1 MTRRRTNAGR
11 AEAPPGFGRA
21 ELGRREISGRPA
33 SSPVSACPSWL
44 PRPHRSL
51 RWARRSSRLWPSA
64 LTCSVSSNR
73 LRIRGAQR
81 GPRGACPDTVKPARA
96 APAPVSSVPEHLRG
110 GPEEKQHPRKGPF
123 KQLLLQ
129 IVAGRWGWEQTW
141 KVGRCPAR
149 PPCRGTSHLNPTG
162 PSPSAAN
169 RLPRP
174 AAAIGQSTWLPAR

>member
-1 MTRRRTNAGR
+1 M
-11 AEAPPGFGRA
+11 
-21 ELGRREISGRPA
+21 
-33 SSPVSACPSWL
+33 
-44 PRPHRSL
+44 
-51 RWARRSSRLWPSA
+51 
-64 LTCSVSSNR
+64 
-73 LRIRGAQR
+73 
-81 GPRGACPDTVKPARA
+81 KPARA
-96 APAPVSSVPEHLRG
+96 APAPVSSVPEHLRE

-149 PPCRGTSHLNPTG
+149 LPCRGTSHLNPTG

-174 AAAIGQSTWLPAR
+174 AAAIGQSTWLPARWDHVRCVFISVRLDSSQCDSTEEKRMPLSVQWGPVGSSGGMVAPRTAGARAGCAPAWERPPEEQGGEVREQVCGRFVGPNPTEG